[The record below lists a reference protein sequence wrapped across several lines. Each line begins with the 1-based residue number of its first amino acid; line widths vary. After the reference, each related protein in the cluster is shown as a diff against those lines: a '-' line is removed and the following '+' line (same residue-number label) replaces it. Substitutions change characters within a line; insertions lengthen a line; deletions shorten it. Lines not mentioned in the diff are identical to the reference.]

1 MIDNISSSSMMQSLL
16 QAQETSSTNSTS
28 STTSASLTTTQEE
41 TIASILESYDA
52 DNLSE
57 NDAQSIVEAFQDAG
71 IEPSTELESAMSE
84 AGFSAQEVGTLAGVG
99 PQEGGMP
106 PPPPSS
112 EEVDTISS
120 LLDSILTSDEDEEAT
135 ATTSFEEIMD
145 YTSQILSLNEDSKT
159 EVMDLLSKYSDDS
172 SNDSEYTQDETNS
185 IIKNSLSQILS
196 DSDNYNTTSFYG

>member
-16 QAQETSSTNSTS
+16 QAQETSSTS
-28 STTSASLTTTQEE
+28 STTSTTLTDTQTD

-57 NDAQSIVEAFQDAG
+57 SDAQSIVESFQDAG
-71 IEPSTELESAMSE
+71 IAPSAELESAMSE

-99 PQEGGMP
+99 PAEGGMP
-106 PPPPSS
+106 PPPSA

-159 EVMDLLSKYSDDS
+159 EVMDLLSKYADGSSEDSD
-172 SNDSEYTQDETNS
+172 YTKEETNT

-196 DSDNYNTTSFYG
+196 NSDNYNTTSFYG

>member
-16 QAQETSSTNSTS
+16 QAQETSSTSSTS

-57 NDAQSIVEAFQDAG
+57 SDAQAIVAAFEDAG
-71 IEPSTELESAMSE
+71 IEPSSELESAMSE

-106 PPPPSS
+106 PPPSA

-159 EVMDLLSKYSDDS
+159 EVMDLLSKYSDTS
-172 SNDSEYTQDETNS
+172 SEDSEYTQDETNS
-185 IIKNSLSQILS
+185 IIKNSLSQILA